1 MSGQTEIMW
10 GEVAEIAS
18 ANEWK
23 DTLLDEVADIIPG
36 FAFKSQEFGSRGEVV
51 IKIKDINQGFVDF
64 NNTDRVVT
72 LNYAKGKLDKY
83 RISFGDYVVAMTG
96 ATIGKVGRVKLNKT
110 ALINQRV
117 AKIKSKPGI
126 SNDFVYYCLSGEDFQ
141 LFIQNNID
149 SNSAQE
155 NISGGS
161 IGRYPIL
168 LPPLAEQRAIAGVL
182 CSLDDK
188 IDLLH
193 RQNATL
199 EALAETLFRQ
209 WFVEEAK
216 DEWEERKVGDIAT
229 HLKVG
234 INPVANPTV
243 MYHQY
248 SLPAYDNGQV
258 PTRELGLEILSNKY
272 EVSPNTILISK
283 LNPRFPRIWAIGNSI
298 EDNSVCST
306 EFQVF
311 KPKKQSLYA
320 YFYFLIK
327 SEDVVGEMTM
337 AASGTSGSHQ
347 RIRPED
353 ILNIKVRIP
362 SIEKA
367 EEFSSITQGFIDKA
381 DKDRRVIQTLSTLR
395 DTLLPKLMSG
405 EVRVAY

>member
-1 MSGQTEIMW
+1 MEIQWREVIDNLLGIDEVTSDWKEYTLEDLAEIHSHKRVPLSSMERAKLQGSYPYYGASGIIDSVHNFIFDGEYVLISEDGENLKTRNTPIAFIASGQFW
-10 GEVAEIAS
+10 VNNHAH
-18 ANEWK
+18 
-23 DTLLDEVADIIPG
+23 
-36 FAFKSQEFGSRGEVV
+36 V
-51 IKIKDINQGFVDF
+51 IKGKKPY
-64 NNTDRVVT
+64 
-72 LNYAKGKLDKY
+72 LNRLLCYYFANLDLNP
-83 RISFGDYVVAMTG
+83 FLTG
-96 ATIGKVGRVKLNKT
+96 AAQPKLNKG
-110 ALINQRV
+110 AL
-117 AKIKSKPGI
+117 
-126 SNDFVYYCLSGEDFQ
+126 LS
-141 LFIQNNID
+141 I
-149 SNSAQE
+149 
-155 NISGGS
+155 
-161 IGRYPIL
+161 PII
-168 LPPLAEQRAIAGVL
+168 LPESEAEQRAIAGIL
-182 CSLDDK
+182 SSLDDK
-188 IDLLH
+188 IDLLY

-209 WFVEEAK
+209 WFVEDAK
-216 DEWEERKVGDIAT
+216 QEWEERKVGDIAN

-243 MYHQY
+243 MYCQY

-272 EVSPNTILISK
+272 EVTPNTILISK
-283 LNPRFPRIWAIGNSI
+283 LNPRFPRIWAIGESVA
-298 EDNSVCST
+298 DNSVCST

-367 EEFSSITQGFIDKA
+367 EEFSTIAQGFIDKV
-381 DKDRRVIQTLSTLR
+381 DKNRGVIQTLSTLR

>member
-1 MSGQTEIMW
+1 MSKQTEIQW
-10 GEVAEIAS
+10 GEVETKVSDLNDWRDYRLDELTEPVKDQYNPDGSSDFNYIGLEHIQQEKLRLNAPGDSSDVTSNKFKFEAGDVLFGKLRPYFRKVARPKFGGICSTDIWVFRAKEDIDQGFLFYFLAS
-18 ANEWK
+18 WDFVNLANSGEGGTRMPRADWKFLQTTEWK
-23 DTLLDEVADIIPG
+23 I
-36 FAFKSQEFGSRGEVV
+36 
-51 IKIKDINQGFVDF
+51 
-64 NNTDRVVT
+64 
-72 LNYAKGKLDKY
+72 
-83 RISFGDYVVAMTG
+83 
-96 ATIGKVGRVKLNKT
+96 
-110 ALINQRV
+110 
-117 AKIKSKPGI
+117 
-126 SNDFVYYCLSGEDFQ
+126 
-141 LFIQNNID
+141 
-149 SNSAQE
+149 
-155 NISGGS
+155 
-161 IGRYPIL
+161 
-168 LPPLAEQRAIAGVL
+168 PPLDEQRAIAAVL
-182 CSLDDK
+182 SSLDDK

-216 DEWEERKVGDIAT
+216 EEWEERKVGDIAT

-234 INPVANPTV
+234 INPVANHTV
-243 MYHQY
+243 LYCQY

-283 LNPRFPRIWAIGNSI
+283 LNPRFPRIWAIGESV
-298 EDNSVCST
+298 EPNSVCST

-367 EEFSSITQGFIDKA
+367 EEFSTIAQGFIDKA
-381 DKDRRVIQTLSTLR
+381 DKNRGVIQTLSTLR